1 MSVYEEMINKSLE
14 EIDTLVDSIKK
25 SHEVDEEEVLSKANP
40 DISPDDISDDVVPEE
55 DPETDDSEDSE
66 EHDMEPGTDPDTD
79 EDEDFEK
86 SVESELG
93 GNDNTRK
100 ALEIS
105 EFLQELVKSMDTVL
119 TERTDRIHKSVKA
132 SSDESNLLL
141 AKSVRGIALGQ
152 KAVLESNAELLKS
165 FKSMGRRLQE
175 LESQPVVRK
184 SVTNK
189 AQVIEKSFDASLA
202 QQEQPTLTKSQAS
215 AKLMQAYDS
224 GNKEIMNDI
233 LALEGTG
240 NFASLSDE
248 GKSVLGLL

>member
-55 DPETDDSEDSE
+55 DPETDDSEDYE

-93 GNDNTRK
+93 GNDKTRK

-105 EFLQELVKSMDTVL
+105 EFLQE
-119 TERTDRIHKSVKA
+119 
-132 SSDESNLLL
+132 
-141 AKSVRGIALGQ
+141 
-152 KAVLESNAELLKS
+152 
-165 FKSMGRRLQE
+165 
-175 LESQPVVRK
+175 
-184 SVTNK
+184 
-189 AQVIEKSFDASLA
+189 
-202 QQEQPTLTKSQAS
+202 
-215 AKLMQAYDS
+215 
-224 GNKEIMNDI
+224 
-233 LALEGTG
+233 
-240 NFASLSDE
+240 
-248 GKSVLGLL
+248 